1 MSMFDI
7 LGDKFNLNYDNFE
20 MENNDYYYNE
30 VVDDD
35 YLNQL
40 NDQNQRQ
47 QLNQFQ
53 QTQVSN
59 SNQTNQNYYP
69 TPQTATTATT
79 SQMIPEQYQYSTP
92 QYSTN
97 NFNPPTNNNYY
108 NYNYDEYNMVNN
120 EELQVNN
127 YFEDKNFTQYYLQSA
142 NVDLSNYSTPNITPH
157 YSPSF
162 DDDQRRPSTNSF
174 QSLPVQ
180 NMSSS
185 SIPLTNSMVSGM
197 NHPLSIN
204 NSMNSLPVQHNMMN
218 NSMTNMSPIS
228 NIHPSGSISAPLSHS
243 TSLNAMN
250 DLPPSIINNSPPPTS
265 PVSRKKDDNKII
277 TSNKSN
283 FRIVR
288 GVAAGG
294 SSARPPKESA
304 TSKSTYIPIKLNI
317 SGGTLEDI
325 VKPTWSKSESE
336 DQRRIVRIERFQKNE
351 QIFIN
356 FSIIGS
362 ANENPTPLPPMANS
376 NIDIIEVS
384 CLQCSKKLSEEIDLP
399 SPINEEH
406 DSDQDDF
413 QDGKKYDFDYYITSV
428 EVIEIVE
435 LLIGTYSEEPSERRK
450 ERGRVRSNLVPFWSK
465 KPISSRLDNNLIN
478 QPDFKIE
485 LAKRIMSY
493 EIRKPRGFDKEV
505 RILKWEKLLPALKRA
520 LQSYYCEIPPTV

>member
-20 MENNDYYYNE
+20 MENNDYYYND
-30 VVDDD
+30 VVDED

-47 QLNQFQ
+47 SQFQ
-53 QTQVSN
+53 QPQVSN
-59 SNQTNQNYYP
+59 SNQINQNYYP

-79 SQMIPEQYQYSTP
+79 SQMLPEQYQYSTP
-92 QYSTN
+92 QYGA
-97 NFNPPTNNNYY
+97 NPGYY

-120 EELQVNN
+120 EDVQVNN
-127 YFEDKNFTQYYLQSA
+127 YFDDKNFTQYYLQSA

-162 DDDQRRPSTNSF
+162 DDDKRRPSTNSF
-174 QSLPVQ
+174 QSLPQ
-180 NMSSS
+180 NMSTP
-185 SIPLTNSMVSGM
+185 SIPLSNSMVGM
-197 NHPLSIN
+197 NHPLAIN
-204 NSMNSLPVQHNMMN
+204 NSMTSLPIQHNMMTN
-218 NSMTNMSPIS
+218 PMTNM

-243 TSLNAMN
+243 TSLNTVEI
-250 DLPPSIINNSPPPTS
+250 PPSIINNSPPPTS
-265 PVSRKKDDNKII
+265 PISKKKDDNKII

-325 VKPTWSKSESE
+325 VKPQWSESELE

-406 DSDQDDF
+406 DLDQDDF

-465 KPISSRLDNNLIN
+465 KPISSRLDNSLIN